1 MERWHAHRGLL
12 VPGRAPVRRGICSM
26 LMVNQL
32 IGFGVGDSAPAFS
45 PLDIAGCQ
53 LWIRSDLGITK
64 DGSDRVGTWADQS
77 GNSRD
82 FTQGTDANKP
92 VWQSAAYGAHNAI
105 RFDGSN
111 DQMTSPS
118 FSLSQA
124 FTALMVAKIL
134 THTNLDGLWFGNAGT
149 APGLYMQSSPT
160 ITLGDSGTGSTQT
173 RSSTGNLELTKA
185 IFNGTSSVLAV
196 NDGSDS
202 AGGSSF
208 TAAITAGIALGSWG
222 AASGGRFG
230 NIDVLEFILYNS
242 SISGANLTSL
252 KSYFNVRYALW

>member
-1 MERWHAHRGLL
+1 MLL
-12 VPGRAPVRRGICSM
+12 
-26 LMVNQL
+26 VNQL
-32 IGFGVGDSAPAFS
+32 TGFGASSEAASFS

-92 VWQSAAYGAHNAI
+92 IWQSAAYGSHNAI

-111 DQMTSPS
+111 DQMVTPS
-118 FSLSQA
+118 FSLSQP

-134 THTNLDGLWFGNAGT
+134 THTNLDGLWFGNAAV

-160 ITLGDSGTGSTQT
+160 ISINDSNTGATQT
-173 RSSTGNLELTKA
+173 RSSTGNLELTKSL
-185 IFNGTSSVLAV
+185 FNGTSSVLAV

-208 TAAITAGIALGSWG
+208 TSAITAGFAIGSWG
-222 AASGGRFG
+222 AAAGSRFG
-230 NIDVLEFILYNS
+230 NIDILEFIVYNS
-242 SISGANLTSL
+242 AITGANLTSV
-252 KSYFNVRYALW
+252 KSYLNSRYALW